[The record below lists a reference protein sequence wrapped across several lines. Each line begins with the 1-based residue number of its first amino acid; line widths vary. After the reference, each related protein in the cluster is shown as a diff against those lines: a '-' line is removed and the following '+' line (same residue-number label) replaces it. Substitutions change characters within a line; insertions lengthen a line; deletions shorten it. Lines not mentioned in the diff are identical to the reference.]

1 MEGKTAYEEERK
13 SQEALLSF
21 ITDKSSYRSADDTRM
36 QDCMHDVAHT
46 GQETHTHT
54 HH

>member
-36 QDCMHDVAHT
+36 QARNTHSHT
-46 GQETHTHT
+46 PLDALST
-54 HH
+54 